1 MAKKPP
7 ARPRAPVISLAAY
20 RAAKAARQ
28 APPAD
33 LAEEERDAYADME
46 NMLRHCFKILS
57 LQFEH
62 VLDERDRLLSSLP
75 HSPEN
80 RHV

>member
-1 MAKKPP
+1 MPNKDEI
-7 ARPRAPVISLAAY
+7 ISKVRKCLALSKS
-20 RAAKAARQ
+20 AKAMRH
-28 APPAD
+28 APPVP
-33 LAEEERDAYADME
+33 AEEARDAYADME